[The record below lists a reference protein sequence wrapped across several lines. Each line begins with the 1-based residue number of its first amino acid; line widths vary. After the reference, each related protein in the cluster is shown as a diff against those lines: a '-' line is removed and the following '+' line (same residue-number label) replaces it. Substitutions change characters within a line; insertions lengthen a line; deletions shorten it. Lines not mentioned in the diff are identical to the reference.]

1 MLRNKTRNL
10 VTETSLQMISQ
21 FNAMAP
27 DQSVSRGFSFSLPAD
42 LSAPCLR
49 KETERYGKSPG
60 RNNEKKGIF
69 DIASSCR
76 IVYFRF
82 NIMII
87 GVLIVVTVK
96 AHKKPKSTHINSFHV
111 ITMRWWVLFTVPRR
125 RRKTI
130 TRKKNNNHKMNEKCS
145 VGSSRE
151 VILPD
156 IFASSSHTAGDC
168 DHPKNYVHLITWQRY
183 ESRLVKSKNEIK
195 FKRLIYFQ
203 LLNFFYDLLR
213 LPFVSGLFSNDVGEW

>member
-1 MLRNKTRNL
+1 MNSFQLFNILQPYAMKHEIVIKVKRKRTYKWFPSLTPWRQINLFHAVSPFHYLLTFQHHVFETRPREIWK
-10 VTETSLQMISQ
+10 VTRE
-21 FNAMAP
+21 
-27 DQSVSRGFSFSLPAD
+27 
-42 LSAPCLR
+42 
-49 KETERYGKSPG
+49 
-60 RNNEKKGIF
+60 NNEKRASLTSHRHVESFIF
-69 DIASSCR
+69 DSILWLL
-76 IVYFRF
+76 VF
-82 NIMII
+82 
-87 GVLIVVTVK
+87 LIVVTVK

-168 DHPKNYVHLITWQRY
+168 DHPKNYVHPITWQRY

-195 FKRLIYFQ
+195 FERLIYFQ
-203 LLNFFYDLLR
+203 
-213 LPFVSGLFSNDVGEW
+213 

>member
-1 MLRNKTRNL
+1 
-10 VTETSLQMISQ
+10 MISQ

-111 ITMRWWVLFTVPRR
+111 ITMR
-125 RRKTI
+125 
-130 TRKKNNNHKMNEKCS
+130 
-145 VGSSRE
+145 
-151 VILPD
+151 
-156 IFASSSHTAGDC
+156 
-168 DHPKNYVHLITWQRY
+168 
-183 ESRLVKSKNEIK
+183 
-195 FKRLIYFQ
+195 
-203 LLNFFYDLLR
+203 
-213 LPFVSGLFSNDVGEW
+213 